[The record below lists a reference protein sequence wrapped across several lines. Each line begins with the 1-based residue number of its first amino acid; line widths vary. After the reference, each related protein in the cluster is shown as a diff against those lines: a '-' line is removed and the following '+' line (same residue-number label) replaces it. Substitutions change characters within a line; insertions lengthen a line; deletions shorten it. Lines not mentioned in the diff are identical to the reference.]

1 MIRNSVSRSPVVSG
15 AEAGCSTSGVVLRV
29 FLCLYYVVT
38 AVGLVTVY
46 GQTVWALEGQA
57 SRDELTLTAELIV
70 ERALHRAAKQD

>member
-1 MIRNSVSRSPVVSG
+1 VIQSPVVSG
-15 AEAGCSTSGVVLRV
+15 AEAVCSTSGVVLRV